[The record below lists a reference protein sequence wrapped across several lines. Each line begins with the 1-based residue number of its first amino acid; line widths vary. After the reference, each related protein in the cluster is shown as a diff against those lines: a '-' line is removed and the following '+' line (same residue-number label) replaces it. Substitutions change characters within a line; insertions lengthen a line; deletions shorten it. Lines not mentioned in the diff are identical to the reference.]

1 MNISL
6 SLGLKINPSA
16 PQYLIRTRPRNSPS
30 RHAYVTPRE
39 YDMHRPVT
47 RHENSK
53 GEYTMK
59 IQLKSSQKIMPL
71 QTGKRVRTCLMVGEI
86 YNTPLEYV
94 RAVL

>member
-1 MNISL
+1 
-6 SLGLKINPSA
+6 
-16 PQYLIRTRPRNSPS
+16 
-30 RHAYVTPRE
+30 
-39 YDMHRPVT
+39 MHRPVT

-59 IQLKSSQKIMPL
+59 IQLKSSRKIMPL

-94 RAVL
+94 RAVLKSDTLNKLPTIFGEPTG

>member
-1 MNISL
+1 
-6 SLGLKINPSA
+6 
-16 PQYLIRTRPRNSPS
+16 
-30 RHAYVTPRE
+30 
-39 YDMHRPVT
+39 
-47 RHENSK
+47 
-53 GEYTMK
+53 MK